1 MGSRQAYREPH
12 LVFAAPDA
20 PHAALELCVNFG
32 VFAGREATPA
42 ELETLGHELL
52 EKVESVSIVAE
63 RHYEIGSDAEAAV
76 HQVRVAVPDEALPPE
91 HELRELRGRLL
102 EVTER
107 WARLCIADRH
117 EEIVEA

>member
-1 MGSRQAYREPH
+1 MTVQETYREPA
-12 LVFAAPDA
+12 LVFAAPD
-20 PHAALELCVNFG
+20 PPQAALELCVNFG

-42 ELETLGHELL
+42 ELESLGHELL
-52 EKVESVSIVAE
+52 EKVASVTIVSE
-63 RHYEIGSDAEAAV
+63 RHYEIGADAEAAV
-76 HQVRVAVPDEALPPE
+76 HQVRITVPDDALPPE
-91 HELRELRGRLL
+91 QELQELRGRLL

>member
-1 MGSRQAYREPH
+1 MQTFREPA
-12 LVFAAPDA
+12 LAFVVPESPQAAV
-20 PHAALELCVNFG
+20 ELRVNFG
-32 VFAGREATPA
+32 VFAGREATQA
-42 ELETLGHELL
+42 ELEALGHELL
-52 EKVESVSIVAE
+52 DKIANVSIVAE

-76 HQVRVAVPDEALPPE
+76 HQVRIAVLDEALPGDQD
-91 HELRELRGRLL
+91 LGELRGRLL

>member
-1 MGSRQAYREPH
+1 MATDATFDEPA
-12 LVFAAPDA
+12 LVFAAPDY
-20 PHAALELCVNFG
+20 PEPALELRVNFG

-52 EKVESVSIVAE
+52 SRFESVTIVSE

-76 HQVRVAVPDEALPPE
+76 HQVRIGIPVEAIPE
-91 HELRELRGRLL
+91 EQELSELRGRLL

-107 WARLCIADRH
+107 WARLCIDNRH